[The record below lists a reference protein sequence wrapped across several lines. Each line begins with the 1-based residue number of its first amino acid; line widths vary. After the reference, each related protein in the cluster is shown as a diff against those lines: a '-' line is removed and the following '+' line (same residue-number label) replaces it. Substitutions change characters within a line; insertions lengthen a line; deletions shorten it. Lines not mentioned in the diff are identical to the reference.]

1 MSNSRALI
9 IVAVMLLAFAGGAVL
24 LIRPP
29 DGQGPRRALF
39 TGLAFGTLLA
49 FALHAHQ
56 IYESLTVVA
65 PGAGLSFGRHPALD
79 RFLAIVWILTIGLSA
94 LGWMLSRRAPMAAA
108 AIPGLMALGYLGY
121 LLPHA
126 LRDADA
132 GTSPTASPTSWLVW
146 ITIVGC
152 VALVAASRLRFGRS

>member
-1 MSNSRALI
+1 MSKSRALI
-9 IVAVMLLAFAGGAVL
+9 IAAVMLLAFAGGAAL

-29 DGQGPRRALF
+29 DGQGARRALF
-39 TGLAFGTLLA
+39 AGLVLGTLLP

-79 RFLAIVWILTIGLSA
+79 RFLAAVWILAIGLSA
-94 LGWMLSRRAPMAAA
+94 LGWPLSRRAPMAAA
-108 AIPGLMALGYLGY
+108 AIPALMALVYLGY

-126 LRDADA
+126 LRDADP
-132 GTSPTASPTSWLVW
+132 GTSPTASATSWLVG

-152 VALVAASRLRFGRS
+152 AALAAASRLRVAPS